1 MELLI
6 LLGVLF
12 VYNIVI
18 HKYLHEKYH
27 LLFASSLAIVL
38 IWWRVTQSDI
48 PLGQIGIA
56 MSTLLKGL
64 VYGGTAYVAIYLTIA
79 LAVLT
84 PHSRRFFRDNRA
96 ISLNIRQLLY
106 KALVNIPI
114 GTVLLEEVV
123 FRGVMLTLLMQQ
135 TTNTW
140 AIVISS
146 IFFGMWH
153 ILPAIVNLKSNDQ
166 LRKMRYGALIVIIGT
181 VCVTFFAGVGLSLL
195 KVMSGSL
202 LAPMMAHYAIN
213 SGGLIASWWLH
224 RFKKQ
229 A

>member
-1 MELLI
+1 MELFVLVGI
-6 LLGVLF
+6 LF

-18 HKYLHEKYH
+18 NRFIPQKYH
-27 LLFASSLAIVL
+27 LLFALSLSVVL

-48 PLGQIGIA
+48 PLGEVGVS
-56 MSTLLKGL
+56 MSTLLNGL
-64 VYGGTAYVAIYLTIA
+64 LYGGVAYAVISLVIA
-79 LAVLT
+79 MTVLF
-84 PHSRRFFRDNRA
+84 PHTRGFFKDDRA

-135 TTNTW
+135 TSTEW

-146 IFFGMWH
+146 AFFGLWH
-153 ILPAIVNLKSNDQ
+153 ILPAIASLKANEQ
-166 LRKMRYGALIVIIGT
+166 LRKMKYAALIVILGT
-181 VCVTFFAGVGLSLL
+181 VFATFLAGVGLSIL

-202 LAPMMAHYAIN
+202 IAPLMAHYAIN
-213 SGGLIASWWLH
+213 SGSLIASWWLH
-224 RFKKQ
+224 KFNK
-229 A
+229 